1 MARPKTEKQDTT
13 PSGEGMTPMRLSIA
27 AATLLALTASAAA
40 QFLGPGMPLPG
51 AAPPPPQQQQQ
62 PPCFNE
68 FAPLRGEAEKRAGVL
83 QAAVK
88 RKVPREELCNLIK
101 SFSVAEAKVLNFVEK
116 NQQTCGVPPTAVT
129 QMKANHQ
136 RTIASTN
143 QVCAAGP
150 TAARPSGPGL
160 SEALGVSRA
169 PSSIDTLAPKSGTMD
184 TLTGN
189 VLQR

>member
-1 MARPKTEKQDTT
+1 
-13 PSGEGMTPMRLSIA
+13 MRFSIA
-27 AATLLALTASAAA
+27 AAVLVGLTASAAA
-40 QFLGPGMPLPG
+40 QVLGPGMPVPG
-51 AAPPPPQQQQQ
+51 AAPPQQQM
-62 PPCFNE
+62 PPCFQD

-83 QAAVK
+83 QAAIK
-88 RKVPREELCNLIK
+88 RKAPREEICNLIK
-101 SFSVAEAKVLNFVEK
+101 SFGVAEATVVKFIEK
-116 NQQTCGVPPTAVT
+116 NQQFCGIPVDAVKT
-129 QMKANHQ
+129 MKANHQ

-150 TAARPSGPGL
+150 VAGARPAGPGL

-169 PSSIDTLAPKSGTMD
+169 PSGTDPLAPKSGTMD

>member
-1 MARPKTEKQDTT
+1 
-13 PSGEGMTPMRLSIA
+13 MRLSIA
-27 AATLLALTASAAA
+27 AAILLGLTASAAA
-40 QFLGPGMPLPG
+40 QFLGPGMPVPG
-51 AAPPPPQQQQQ
+51 ATPPPQQQ

-101 SFSVAEAKVLNFVEK
+101 SFSVAEAKVLSFVEK
-116 NQQTCGVPPTAVT
+116 NQQTCGVPPTAVA

-136 RTIASTN
+136 RTVASTN

-150 TAARPSGPGL
+150 AAARPTGPGL

-169 PSSIDTLAPKSGTMD
+169 PSGVDTLAPKSGTMD